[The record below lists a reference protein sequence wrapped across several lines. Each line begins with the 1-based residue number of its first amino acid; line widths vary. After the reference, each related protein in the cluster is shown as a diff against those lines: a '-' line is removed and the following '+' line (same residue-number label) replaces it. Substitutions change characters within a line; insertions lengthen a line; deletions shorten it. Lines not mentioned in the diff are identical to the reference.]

1 MTRERVYRGKDDLI
15 YCREEA
21 EPISLPRRDAIT
33 GCDWGNI
40 NLLRKLLFFFL
51 LVEMTIEICTEGK
64 KKSDYIFI
72 NVWLLT
78 DTST

>member
-40 NLLRKLLFFFL
+40 NLLRKLLFFFSPCRNDHRNMYRR
-51 LVEMTIEICTEGK
+51 EK
-64 KKSDYIFI
+64 KI
-72 NVWLLT
+72 
-78 DTST
+78 